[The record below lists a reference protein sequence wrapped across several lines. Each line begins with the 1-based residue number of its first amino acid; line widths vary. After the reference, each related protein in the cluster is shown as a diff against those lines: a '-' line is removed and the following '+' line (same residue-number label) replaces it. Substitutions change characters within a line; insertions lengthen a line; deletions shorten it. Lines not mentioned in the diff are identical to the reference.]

1 VNRPALQFR
10 TPDDAEERRLDH
22 WLAEW
27 LPDHTRS
34 ALKRWVVDGRVE
46 VDRVAAVKAGQILKP
61 GSSVQVVP
69 PEAVAFTPKPE
80 QLDFEILFE
89 DDDLVVINKP
99 VGLVVHPGHGRPSGT
114 LIHGLLGR
122 GISLSSIGAPQRPG
136 IVHRLD
142 RETTGVMVVAK
153 RDAAH
158 LALQRDFANRRIA
171 KTYHA
176 LVWGRMREEEGS
188 IEQPIGRSRTQPTK
202 MTVRRGGRDAHSE
215 YRALESMPG
224 FHLLEVKPHTG
235 RTHQIRVHLSHAGHP
250 IVGDELYGG
259 AGHRG
264 VTDPLR
270 RKALR
275 EFGGLALHAETLSF
289 DHPASGEKQKFRAP
303 RPAKFNALLDVLR

>member
-1 VNRPALQFR
+1 MSLEPLQFR

-22 WLAEW
+22 WLSEW
-27 LPDHTRS
+27 LPDRTRS
-34 ALKRWVVDGRVE
+34 ALKRWVDDGRVE
-46 VDRVAAVKAGQILKP
+46 VDTVPAFKAGQTLKP
-61 GSSVQVVP
+61 GTSVRVMPPDAVAIIPQ
-69 PEAVAFTPKPE
+69 PEAI
-80 QLDFEILFE
+80 DFEVLFE

-99 VGLVVHPGHGRPSGT
+99 VDLVVHPGHGRHTGT

-122 GISLSSIGAPQRPG
+122 NIKLSTIGAPQRPG

-142 RETTGVMVVAK
+142 RETTGVMVIAK

-158 LALQRDFANRRIA
+158 LALQRDFAERRIA

-176 LVWGRMREEEGS
+176 LVWGRMRIEEGS

-202 MTVRRGGRDAHSE
+202 MTVRRGGRDARSD
-215 YRALESMPG
+215 YRALESMLG
-224 FHLLEVKPHTG
+224 FHLLEVKPYTG

-250 IVGDELYGG
+250 IVGDGLYGG

-275 EFGGLALHAETLSF
+275 EFGGLALHADTLEF
-289 DHPASGEKQKFRAP
+289 DHPASGIRQKFRAP
-303 RPAKFNALLDVLR
+303 RPLRFGALLEALR